1 MAERHKYIA
10 AYYYD
15 NGTPGTLDH
24 ARKDA
29 VRISKMNG
37 GAMVYIN
44 RDYPG
49 NPMAAVYREDNG
61 WVYELRWKSGSWF
74 FDPKTGKLK
83 EEYFEHYKK
92 KKRH

>member
-1 MAERHKYIA
+1 MGHKYIA

-29 VRISKMNG
+29 VKISKMNG
-37 GAMVYIN
+37 GDMVYIN
-44 RDYPG
+44 RDRLG
-49 NPMAAVYREDNG
+49 EPMAVVYPEDSG
-61 WVYELRWKSGSWF
+61 WVYELRYRSKSWF
-74 FDPKTGKLK
+74 FDPRTGKLK

-92 KKRH
+92 KRRY